1 MKKISI
7 AIDGFSSC
15 GKSTMAKEL
24 ARAISYIYVDTGAMY
39 RVVTLAALRA
49 GVMVDGEIDEEKLRE
64 CVSNLNINLDAN
76 AKVYLNGEDVESE
89 IRGLE
94 VSNWVSKVSAIGFVR
109 EKLLDIQREL
119 GASKGVVMDGRDI
132 GSVVLPNAELKIFVT
147 ADADVRAKRR
157 YDELLKKGAPAT
169 YQEVLDNIKMRDYND
184 LNRKVSPLVQSPD
197 ALLLDNSFMSIEEQ
211 NAWLL
216 DKVNKVCNQL

>member
-15 GKSTMAKEL
+15 GKSTMAKQL
-24 ARAISYIYVDTGAMY
+24 AKAISYIYVDTGAMY

-49 GVMVDGEIDEEKLRE
+49 GVMESGDVDLEKLNE
-64 CVSNLNINLDAN
+64 CVKNLEINLDAN
-76 AKVYLNGEDVESE
+76 AKVYLNGADVEYE

-94 VSNWVSKVSAIGFVR
+94 VSNWVSKISAIGFVR

-119 GASKGVVMDGRDI
+119 GAQKGVVMDGRDI
-132 GSVVLPNAELKIFVT
+132 GTVVLPNAELKIFVT

-157 YDELLKKGAPAT
+157 YDELLRKGSPAT
-169 YQEVLDNIKMRDYND
+169 YEEVLDNIKMRDYND
-184 LNRKVSPLVQSPD
+184 VNRKVSPLVQAPD
-197 ALLLDNSFMSIEEQ
+197 ALLLDNSYMTIEEQ
-211 NAWLL
+211 NTWLL
-216 DKVNKVCNQL
+216 NKVKEACNK

>member
-109 EKLLDIQREL
+109 ERLLDIQREL

-132 GSVVLPNAELKIFVT
+132 GSVVLPDAELKIFVT

-157 YDELLKKGAPAT
+157 YDELLKKGSPAT

>member
-64 CVSNLNINLDAN
+64 CVNNLNINLDAN

-94 VSNWVSKVSAIGFVR
+94 VFNWVSKVSAIGFVR

-132 GSVVLPNAELKIFVT
+132 GSVVLPDAELKIFVT

-157 YDELLKKGAPAT
+157 YDELLKKGSPAT

-197 ALLLDNSFMSIEEQ
+197 ALLLDNSYMSIEEQ

>member
-24 ARAISYIYVDTGAMY
+24 AKAISYIYVDTGAMY
-39 RVVTLAALRA
+39 RVLTLAALRS
-49 GVMVDGEIDEEKLRE
+49 GVMDTGEIDEDKLRE
-64 CVSNLNINLDAN
+64 CIKNADISLDES
-76 AKVYLNGEDVESE
+76 AKMYLNGEDVEGE

-94 VSNWVSKVSAIGFVR
+94 ISNWVSKISAIGFIR
-109 EKLLDIQREL
+109 EKLLDIQKGL
-119 GASKGVVMDGRDI
+119 GAKKGVVMDGRDI
-132 GSVVLPNAELKIFVT
+132 GSVVLPDAELKIFVT

-157 YDELLKKGAPAT
+157 YDELMKKGQSAT

-184 LNRKVSPLVQSPD
+184 VNRKVSPLVQAPD
-197 ALLLDNSFMSIEEQ
+197 ALLLDNSYMTIDEQ
-211 NAWLL
+211 NSWLL
-216 DKVNKVCNQL
+216 NKVKEACNK

>member
-64 CVSNLNINLDAN
+64 CVNNLNINLDAN

-132 GSVVLPNAELKIFVT
+132 GSVVLPDAELKIFVT
-147 ADADVRAKRR
+147 ADSDVRAKRR
-157 YDELLKKGAPAT
+157 YDELLRKGAPAT

>member
-64 CVSNLNINLDAN
+64 CVNNLNINLDAN

-132 GSVVLPNAELKIFVT
+132 GSVVLPDAELKIFVT

-157 YDELLKKGAPAT
+157 YDELLKKGSPAT

-197 ALLLDNSFMSIEEQ
+197 ALLLDNSYMSIEEQ

>member
-94 VSNWVSKVSAIGFVR
+94 VSNWVSKVSAVGFVR

-132 GSVVLPNAELKIFVT
+132 GSVVLPDAELKIFVT

-157 YDELLKKGAPAT
+157 YDELLRKGAPAT

-197 ALLLDNSFMSIEEQ
+197 ALLLDNSYMSIEEQ

>member
-24 ARAISYIYVDTGAMY
+24 AKAISYIYVDTGAMY
-39 RVVTLAALRA
+39 RVVALAALRA
-49 GVMVDGEIDEEKLRE
+49 GVMKSGNVDEEKLKE
-64 CVSNLNINLDAN
+64 CVNTLDISLDAN
-76 AKVYLNGEDVESE
+76 AKVYLNGEDVENE

-94 VSNWVSKVSAIGFVR
+94 VSNWVSKISAVGFVR

-119 GASKGVVMDGRDI
+119 GAQKGVVMDGRDI
-132 GSVVLPNAELKIFVT
+132 GTVVLPDAELKIFVT

-157 YDELLKKGAPAT
+157 YDELLRKGSPAT
-169 YQEVLDNIKMRDYND
+169 YEEVLENIKMRDYND
-184 LNRKVSPLVQSPD
+184 VNRKVSPLVQAPD
-197 ALLLDNSFMSIEEQ
+197 ALLLDNSYMTIEQQ
-211 NAWLL
+211 NSWLL
-216 DKVNKVCNQL
+216 EKVNEACNK

>member
-15 GKSTMAKEL
+15 GKSTMAKQL
-24 ARAISYIYVDTGAMY
+24 AKTLSYIYVDTGAMY
-39 RVVTLAALRA
+39 RVVALAALRA
-49 GVMVDGEIDEEKLRE
+49 GVMESGDVDVEKLKE
-64 CVSNLNINLDAN
+64 CVKTLDINLDAN

-94 VSNWVSKVSAIGFVR
+94 VSNWVSRISAIGFVR
-109 EKLLDIQREL
+109 ERLLDIQREL
-119 GASKGVVMDGRDI
+119 GAKKGVVMDGRDI

-157 YDELLKKGAPAT
+157 YDELLRKGSPAT
-169 YQEVLDNIKMRDYND
+169 YQEVLDNIKMRDHD
-184 LNRKVSPLVQSPD
+184 DVNRKVSPLIQAPD
-197 ALLLDNSFMSIEEQ
+197 ALLLDNSYMTIDEQ
-211 NAWLL
+211 NTWLL
-216 DKVNKVCNQL
+216 DKVNEACNK

>member
-132 GSVVLPNAELKIFVT
+132 GSVVLPDAELKIFVT

-157 YDELLKKGAPAT
+157 YDELLKKGSPAT

-184 LNRKVSPLVQSPD
+184 LNRKVSPLVQAPD

>member
-132 GSVVLPNAELKIFVT
+132 GSVVLPDAELKIFVT

-157 YDELLKKGAPAT
+157 YDELLRKGAPAT

-197 ALLLDNSFMSIEEQ
+197 AILLDNSFMSIEEQ

>member
-49 GVMVDGEIDEEKLRE
+49 GVMVDEEIDEEKLRE

-119 GASKGVVMDGRDI
+119 GANKGVVMDGRDI
-132 GSVVLPNAELKIFVT
+132 GSVVLPDAELKIFVT

-157 YDELLKKGAPAT
+157 YDELLKKGSPAT

>member
-132 GSVVLPNAELKIFVT
+132 GSVVLPDAELKIFVT

-157 YDELLKKGAPAT
+157 YDELLRKGAHAT

>member
-132 GSVVLPNAELKIFVT
+132 GSVVLPDAELKIFVT

-157 YDELLKKGAPAT
+157 YDELLKKGSPAT

-197 ALLLDNSFMSIEEQ
+197 AILLDNSFMSIEEQ

>member
-24 ARAISYIYVDTGAMY
+24 AKAISYIYVDTGAMY
-39 RVVTLAALRA
+39 RVVALAALRA
-49 GVMVDGEIDEEKLRE
+49 GVMKSGDVDEEKLKE
-64 CVSNLNINLDAN
+64 CVNTLDISLDEN

-94 VSNWVSKVSAIGFVR
+94 VSNWVSKISAVGFVR

-119 GASKGVVMDGRDI
+119 GAQKGVVMDGRDI
-132 GSVVLPNAELKIFVT
+132 GTVVLPDAELKIFVT

-157 YDELLKKGAPAT
+157 YDELLRKGSPAT
-169 YQEVLDNIKMRDYND
+169 YEEVLENIKMRDYND
-184 LNRKVSPLVQSPD
+184 VNRKVSPLVQAPD
-197 ALLLDNSFMSIEEQ
+197 AQLLDNSYMTIEQQ
-211 NAWLL
+211 NSWLL
-216 DKVNKVCNQL
+216 EKVNEACNK

>member
-15 GKSTMAKEL
+15 GKSTMAKQL
-24 ARAISYIYVDTGAMY
+24 AKAISYIYVDTGAMY

-49 GVMVDGEIDEEKLRE
+49 GVMESGDVDLEKLNE
-64 CVSNLNINLDAN
+64 CVKNLEINLDAN
-76 AKVYLNGEDVESE
+76 AKVYLNGADVENE

-94 VSNWVSKVSAIGFVR
+94 VSNWVSKISAIGFVR

-119 GASKGVVMDGRDI
+119 GAQKGVVMDGRDI
-132 GSVVLPNAELKIFVT
+132 GTVVLPNAELKIFVT

-157 YDELLKKGAPAT
+157 YDELLRKGSPAT
-169 YQEVLDNIKMRDYND
+169 YEEVLDNIKMRDYND
-184 LNRKVSPLVQSPD
+184 VNRKVSPLVQAPD
-197 ALLLDNSFMSIEEQ
+197 ALLLDNSYMTIDEQ
-211 NAWLL
+211 NTWLL
-216 DKVNKVCNQL
+216 KKVEEACNK

>member
-64 CVSNLNINLDAN
+64 CVNNLNINLDAD

-109 EKLLDIQREL
+109 EKVLDIQREL

-132 GSVVLPNAELKIFVT
+132 GSVVLPDAELKIFVT

-157 YDELLKKGAPAT
+157 YDELLRKGAPAT

-197 ALLLDNSFMSIEEQ
+197 ALLLDNSYMSIEEQ

>member
-15 GKSTMAKEL
+15 GKSTMAKQL
-24 ARAISYIYVDTGAMY
+24 AKAISYIYVDTGAMY

-49 GVMVDGEIDEEKLRE
+49 GVMESGEVDLEKLNE
-64 CVSNLNINLDAN
+64 CVKNLEINLDAN
-76 AKVYLNGEDVESE
+76 AKVYLNGADVENE

-94 VSNWVSKVSAIGFVR
+94 VSNWVSKISAIGFVR

-119 GASKGVVMDGRDI
+119 GAQKGVVMDGRDI
-132 GSVVLPNAELKIFVT
+132 GTVVLPNAELKIFVT

-157 YDELLKKGAPAT
+157 YDELLRKGSPAT
-169 YQEVLDNIKMRDYND
+169 YEEVLDNIKMRDYND
-184 LNRKVSPLVQSPD
+184 VNRKVSPLVQAPD
-197 ALLLDNSFMSIEEQ
+197 ALLLDNSYMTIDEQ
-211 NAWLL
+211 NTWLL
-216 DKVNKVCNQL
+216 NKVKEACNK

>member
-132 GSVVLPNAELKIFVT
+132 GSVVLPDAELKIFVT

-157 YDELLKKGAPAT
+157 YDELLKKSSPAT

-184 LNRKVSPLVQSPD
+184 LNRKVSPLVQAPD

>member
-109 EKLLDIQREL
+109 ERLLDIQREL

-132 GSVVLPNAELKIFVT
+132 GSVVLPDAELKIFVT

-157 YDELLKKGAPAT
+157 YDELLKKGSPAT

-184 LNRKVSPLVQSPD
+184 LNRKVSPLVQAPD

>member
-15 GKSTMAKEL
+15 GKSTMAKQL
-24 ARAISYIYVDTGAMY
+24 AKAISYIYVDTGAMY

-49 GVMVDGEIDEEKLRE
+49 GVMESGEVDLEKLNE
-64 CVSNLNINLDAN
+64 CVKNLEINLDAN
-76 AKVYLNGEDVESE
+76 AKVYLNGADVENE

-94 VSNWVSKVSAIGFVR
+94 VSNWVSKISAIGFVR

-119 GASKGVVMDGRDI
+119 GAQKGVVMDGRDI
-132 GSVVLPNAELKIFVT
+132 GTVVLPNAELKIFVT

-157 YDELLKKGAPAT
+157 YDELLRKGEPAT
-169 YQEVLDNIKMRDYND
+169 YEEVLDNIKMRDYND
-184 LNRKVSPLVQSPD
+184 VNRMVSPLVQAPD
-197 ALLLDNSFMSIEEQ
+197 ALLLDNSYMTIEEQ
-211 NAWLL
+211 NTWLL
-216 DKVNKVCNQL
+216 NKVKEACNK

>member
-1 MKKISI
+1 MRKISI

-24 ARAISYIYVDTGAMY
+24 AKAISYIYVDTGAMY
-39 RVVTLAALRA
+39 RVVALAALRA
-49 GVMVDGEIDEEKLRE
+49 GVMKSGDVDEEKLKE
-64 CVSNLNINLDAN
+64 CVSTLDISLDAN

-94 VSNWVSKVSAIGFVR
+94 VSNWVSKISAVGFVR

-119 GASKGVVMDGRDI
+119 GAQKGVVMDGRDI
-132 GSVVLPNAELKIFVT
+132 GTVVLPDAELKIFVT

-157 YDELLKKGAPAT
+157 YDELLRKGSPAT
-169 YQEVLDNIKMRDYND
+169 YEEVLDNIKMRDYND
-184 LNRKVSPLVQSPD
+184 VNRKVSPLVQAPD
-197 ALLLDNSFMSIEEQ
+197 ALLLDNSYMSIEEQ
-211 NAWLL
+211 NLWLL
-216 DKVNKVCNQL
+216 NKVKEACNK

>member
-15 GKSTMAKEL
+15 GKSTMAKQL
-24 ARAISYIYVDTGAMY
+24 AKAISYIYVDTGAMY

-49 GVMVDGEIDEEKLRE
+49 GVMESGDVDLEKLNE
-64 CVSNLNINLDAN
+64 CVKNLEINLDAN
-76 AKVYLNGEDVESE
+76 AKVYLNGADVENE

-94 VSNWVSKVSAIGFVR
+94 VSNWVSKISAIGFVR

-119 GASKGVVMDGRDI
+119 GAQKGVVMDGRDI
-132 GSVVLPNAELKIFVT
+132 GTVVLPNAELKIFVT

-157 YDELLKKGAPAT
+157 YDELLRKGSPAT
-169 YQEVLDNIKMRDYND
+169 YEEVLDNIKMRDYND
-184 LNRKVSPLVQSPD
+184 VNRKESPLVQAPD
-197 ALLLDNSFMSIEEQ
+197 ALLLDNSYMTIEEQ
-211 NAWLL
+211 NTWLL
-216 DKVNKVCNQL
+216 NKVKEACNK

>member
-132 GSVVLPNAELKIFVT
+132 GSVVLPDAELKIFVT

-157 YDELLKKGAPAT
+157 YDELLKKGSPAT

>member
-1 MKKISI
+1 MKNISI

-39 RVVTLAALRA
+39 RVVALAALRA
-49 GVMVDGEIDEEKLRE
+49 GVMNSGDVDEEKLRE
-64 CVSNLNINLDAN
+64 CMGTLDISLDEN

-94 VSNWVSKVSAIGFVR
+94 VSNWVSKISAIGFVR

-119 GASKGVVMDGRDI
+119 GAKKGVVMDGRDI
-132 GSVVLPNAELKIFVT
+132 GTVVLPHAELKIFVT

-157 YDELLKKGAPAT
+157 YDELLRKGSPAT
-169 YQEVLDNIKMRDYND
+169 YEEVLENIKMRDYND
-184 LNRKVSPLVQSPD
+184 VNRKVSPLVQAPD
-197 ALLLDNSFMSIEEQ
+197 ALLLDNSYMTIEEQ
-211 NAWLL
+211 NTWLL
-216 DKVNKVCNQL
+216 NKVEEACNK

>member
-24 ARAISYIYVDTGAMY
+24 AKAISYIYVDTGAMY
-39 RVVTLAALRA
+39 RVVSLAALRA
-49 GVMVDGEIDEEKLRE
+49 GVMSSGEVDEEKLRE
-64 CVSNLNINLDAN
+64 CIKTLDISLDAN
-76 AKVYLNGEDVESE
+76 AKAYLNGEDVENE

-94 VSNWVSKVSAIGFVR
+94 VSNWVSKISAIGFVR

-119 GASKGVVMDGRDI
+119 GSKKGVVMDGRDI

-157 YDELLKKGAPAT
+157 YDELLRKGSPAT
-169 YQEVLDNIKMRDYND
+169 YEEVLDNIKMRDYND
-184 LNRKVSPLVQSPD
+184 VNRKVSPLIQAPD
-197 ALLLDNSFMSIEEQ
+197 ALLLDNSYMTIEEQ
-211 NAWLL
+211 NTWLL
-216 DKVNKVCNQL
+216 DKVNEACNK

>member
-1 MKKISI
+1 MRKISI

-24 ARAISYIYVDTGAMY
+24 AKAISYIYVDTGAMY
-39 RVVTLAALRA
+39 RVVALAALRA
-49 GVMVDGEIDEEKLRE
+49 GVMKSGDVDEEKLKE
-64 CVSNLNINLDAN
+64 CVSTLDISLDAN

-94 VSNWVSKVSAIGFVR
+94 VSNWVSKISAIGFVR

-119 GASKGVVMDGRDI
+119 GAQKGVVMDGRDI
-132 GSVVLPNAELKIFVT
+132 GTVVLPDAELKIFVT

-157 YDELLKKGAPAT
+157 YDELLRKGSPAT
-169 YQEVLDNIKMRDYND
+169 YEEVLDNIKMRDYND
-184 LNRKVSPLVQSPD
+184 VNRKVSPLVQAPD
-197 ALLLDNSFMSIEEQ
+197 ALLLDNSYMSIEEQ
-211 NAWLL
+211 NLWLL
-216 DKVNKVCNQL
+216 EKVKEACNK

>member
-1 MKKISI
+1 MRKISI

-24 ARAISYIYVDTGAMY
+24 AKAISYIYVDTGAMY
-39 RVVTLAALRA
+39 RVVALAALRA
-49 GVMVDGEIDEEKLRE
+49 DVMKSGDVDEEKLKE
-64 CVSNLNINLDAN
+64 CVSTLDVSLDAN

-94 VSNWVSKVSAIGFVR
+94 VSNWVSKISAVGFVR

-119 GASKGVVMDGRDI
+119 GAKKGVVMDGRDI
-132 GSVVLPNAELKIFVT
+132 GTVVLPDAELKIFVT

-157 YDELLKKGAPAT
+157 YDELLRKGSPAT
-169 YQEVLDNIKMRDYND
+169 YEEVLDNIKMRDYND
-184 LNRKVSPLVQSPD
+184 VNRKVSPLVQAPD
-197 ALLLDNSFMSIEEQ
+197 ALLLDNSYMTIEEQ
-211 NAWLL
+211 NTWLL
-216 DKVNKVCNQL
+216 NKVKEACNK

>member
-132 GSVVLPNAELKIFVT
+132 GSVVLPDAELKIFVT

-157 YDELLKKGAPAT
+157 YDELLKKGSPAT

-197 ALLLDNSFMSIEEQ
+197 ALLLDNSYMSIEEQ

>member
-64 CVSNLNINLDAN
+64 CVSNLNVNLDAN

-109 EKLLDIQREL
+109 ERLLDIQREL
-119 GASKGVVMDGRDI
+119 GANKGVVMDGRDI
-132 GSVVLPNAELKIFVT
+132 GSVVLPDAELKIFVT

-157 YDELLKKGAPAT
+157 YDELLKKGSPAT

-197 ALLLDNSFMSIEEQ
+197 ALLLDNSYMSIEEQ

>member
-15 GKSTMAKEL
+15 GKSTMAKQL
-24 ARAISYIYVDTGAMY
+24 AKAISYIYVDTGAMY

-49 GVMVDGEIDEEKLRE
+49 GVMDSGDVDLEKLNE
-64 CVSNLNINLDAN
+64 CVKNLEINLDAN
-76 AKVYLNGEDVESE
+76 AKVYLNGADVENE

-94 VSNWVSKVSAIGFVR
+94 VSNWVSKISAIGFVR

-119 GASKGVVMDGRDI
+119 GAQKGVVMDGRDI
-132 GSVVLPNAELKIFVT
+132 GTVVLPNAELKIFVT

-157 YDELLKKGAPAT
+157 YDELLRKGSPAT
-169 YQEVLDNIKMRDYND
+169 YEEVLDNIKMRDYND
-184 LNRKVSPLVQSPD
+184 VNRKVSPLVQAPD
-197 ALLLDNSFMSIEEQ
+197 ALLLDNSYMTIEEQ
-211 NAWLL
+211 NTWLL
-216 DKVNKVCNQL
+216 NKVKEACNK